1 MHKAAIH
8 NFKHLLVNAGKFD
21 QILCH
26 LQSSTAKPAIAN
38 VFRGERKQETESRG
52 EVEAGQKGE
61 EVSHFPSCEAV
72 WEWGP
77 MRVCR
82 VAATFWA
89 ERQVRAGGG
98 ATRRLTCMLLEEE
111 KERQAELIT
120 LFLRLPD
127 LSAKIICFFKPAWWY
142 CSPLTREFLN
152 KKHHHEHCGDHL
164 RQKELPAGI
173 IACVVQMIK

>member
-1 MHKAAIH
+1 
-8 NFKHLLVNAGKFD
+8 
-21 QILCH
+21 
-26 LQSSTAKPAIAN
+26 
-38 VFRGERKQETESRG
+38 
-52 EVEAGQKGE
+52 
-61 EVSHFPSCEAV
+61 
-72 WEWGP
+72 

-127 LSAKIICFFKPAWWY
+127 LSAKIICFFKPA
-142 CSPLTREFLN
+142 
-152 KKHHHEHCGDHL
+152 
-164 RQKELPAGI
+164 
-173 IACVVQMIK
+173 